1 MLIPISNSLSARPGE
16 TLARRE
22 ESPVTTSL
30 RESLEMFTV
39 HHHVALFHRDPGD
52 LRAAVVPFL
61 WLGLG
66 RREKC
71 LLYCDPPTGDGILSG
86 LREHG
91 IDVGSALAK
100 GAILPTRTGEG
111 GARKVSFDPDALV
124 SFFRKAAHQARVEKY
139 SALRICLDVSFA
151 LGKGRRRVRILDLQK
166 KMHSFLAES
175 DSLSLCLYGM
185 EELPT
190 EILLDALRTHPFLIW
205 KGRALENLSFVHP
218 GADLSEMTSAREL
231 RERLDLLAERHA
243 QTMHIR
249 RQTIR
254 LKQMQDVT
262 VSLLRSAAVPDLLK
276 GISEGVISLGYQMCW
291 IGMARPDGSVEPVAS
306 WGDKRKYLDEV
317 RVRWDDTPLGNG
329 PVGSAIRNGRPDV
342 IRDVLRS
349 RRFAPWRESA
359 RSQGFLS
366 VASVPLTESGKPVGA
381 LAVYANTRDAFDR
394 GAVEE
399 LTAFAL
405 QASLVLQWA
414 REFRKLSLSEERFRR
429 LFDHIPAACFTFDRD
444 GIIRHWNLLCR
455 TLYGYSPQ
463 EAVGKP
469 VHPLIVRPEDRES
482 TADILTRVFAGES
495 FSSLERENRC
505 AGGGTRWL
513 LSNVFPYRGVSD
525 EVELGISVNVDISG
539 QVEARRALVESEA
552 KFRAVVEEINVLIV
566 ELDDDGRIRLFNRAT
581 ERITGY
587 AEAEVLGKD
596 YFPLFIPEEERK
608 RVTNTFREVLAGKEV
623 EGYVNP
629 IRTKDGGE
637 KTISWNTKAIRNA
650 SGGVRSVVGLGVD
663 VTERRKMEEEKEHLR
678 RTLTQAQKMQAMGS
692 LAGGIAHDYKKIL
705 GTILGHASLLQS
717 RMEPDN
723 PFRGTVR
730 SIEESAERAAWLT
743 TQLLGFARVGKTV
756 VETLSL
762 NDVVGDVVAIVSR
775 SFDRSVTIRT
785 DLEPAL
791 RAVEG
796 DPEQL
801 RHSLFN
807 LCINARDA
815 MPSGGTLFLRTRNV
829 ILSAGEATRYHVGK
843 PGAYAVLT
851 VTDTGEGMTEE
862 VMRRLFEPFFTT
874 RKEKGLSGMGLP
886 MVYGIV
892 KNHNGGVHVE
902 SSPGKGSS
910 FTIYIPAQ
918 CP

>member
-1 MLIPISNSLSARPGE
+1 
-16 TLARRE
+16 
-22 ESPVTTSL
+22 VTTSL
-30 RESLEMFTV
+30 RESLEMFTA
-39 HHHVALFHRDPGD
+39 HHHVAFFHRDPGD

-71 LLYCDPPTGDGILSG
+71 L
-86 LREHG
+86 
-91 IDVGSALAK
+91 
-100 GAILPTRTGEG
+100 
-111 GARKVSFDPDALV
+111 
-124 SFFRKAAHQARVEKY
+124 
-139 SALRICLDVSFA
+139 
-151 LGKGRRRVRILDLQK
+151 
-166 KMHSFLAES
+166 AES
-175 DSLSLCLYGM
+175 DSLALCLYGM

-205 KGRALENLSFVHP
+205 KGRALENLSFVPP
-218 GADLSEMTSAREL
+218 GADPSEMTSAREL

-243 QTMHIR
+243 QTTHIR
-249 RQTIR
+249 RQAIR

-262 VSLLRSAAVPDLLK
+262 VSLLRSAAVPAGPRSGTADRTSS
-276 GISEGVISLGYQMCW
+276 GTFSAPGGSPPG
-291 IGMARPDGSVEPVAS
+291 GRARA
-306 WGDKRKYLDEV
+306 
-317 RVRWDDTPLGNG
+317 
-329 PVGSAIRNGRPDV
+329 
-342 IRDVLRS
+342 
-349 RRFAPWRESA
+349 
-359 RSQGFLS
+359 QGFLS

-405 QASLVLQWA
+405 QASLVLQRA
-414 REFRKLSLSEERFRR
+414 REFRKFSLSEERFRR

-444 GIIRHWNLLCR
+444 GIIRHWNLHCR

-495 FSSLERENRC
+495 FSSLEREDRC

-566 ELDDDGRIRLFNRAT
+566 ELDHDGRIRLFNRAAD
-581 ERITGY
+581 RITGY
-587 AEAEVLGKD
+587 AGA
-596 YFPLFIPEEERK
+596 
-608 RVTNTFREVLAGKEV
+608 EVLAGKEA
-623 EGYVNP
+623 EGYGNP

-637 KTISWNTKAIRNA
+637 NTISWNTKAIRDAN
-650 SGGVRSVVGLGVD
+650 GGVRGVVGLGVD
-663 VTERRKMEEEKEHLR
+663 VTERRKMEEEKERLR
-678 RTLTQAQKMQAMGS
+678 LTLTQAQKMQTMGS

-705 GTILGHASLLQS
+705 GTILGHTSLLQS
-717 RMEPDN
+717 RMKPDN
-723 PFRGTVR
+723 PFRETVR
-730 SIEESAERAAWLT
+730 RIEESAERAAWLT
-743 TQLLGFARVGKTV
+743 TQLLGFARVGKTL
-756 VETLSL
+756 VEPLSL

-801 RHSLFN
+801 RHSLLN

-815 MPSGGTLFLRTRNV
+815 MPSGRGGRRDFPGWGCRWCTASSRTTTAAFTSR
-829 ILSAGEATRYHVGK
+829 AP
-843 PGAYAVLT
+843 PGRALPSRST
-851 VTDTGEGMTEE
+851 FP
-862 VMRRLFEPFFTT
+862 RRALDSREI
-874 RKEKGLSGMGLP
+874 R
-886 MVYGIV
+886 
-892 KNHNGGVHVE
+892 
-902 SSPGKGSS
+902 
-910 FTIYIPAQ
+910 
-918 CP
+918 